1 MTMRQIVLM
10 LGAVCLVMACGAGM
24 WIAARPPIEPFLVPE
39 AIDVLVN
46 WPTLHTVELSY
57 REPTPYSTWHEV
69 LASRLIANGWTARTP
84 YYAEPTNPPKD
95 IYFHISSLLG
105 IRIVDQ
111 AEITMNA
118 GIVRINVRRWY
129 ISPWG
134 RCCEVAVVPLCQ
146 IVLIG
151 RRTADGRPQPVV
163 NRLPSTVQRSV
174 STVTPV
180 RSAPAAPAA

>member
-1 MTMRQIVLM
+1 MRQIVLM

-39 AIDVLVN
+39 A
-46 WPTLHTVELSY
+46 
-57 REPTPYSTWHEV
+57 WHEV
-69 LASRLIANGWTARTP
+69 LASRLIANGWTARMP
-84 YYAEPTNPPKD
+84 YYAEPTSPPKD

-174 STVTPV
+174 STVTPA